1 MVLAV
6 RMKRASVLEK
16 PRCSWVI
23 ERGTGPKN
31 SHVLVDLFVGDAE
44 IVREPAPRRFAQ
56 LFVNIFR
63 GGVRKILPFS
73 EAFREFA
80 IDPAIAFGVPGRVH
94 GFLDMNDEIGRA
106 SCREGEE
113 SLEVGGLL

>member
-16 PRCSWVI
+16 PRCPWMI

-44 IVREPAPRRFAQ
+44 IVREPAPSGFAQ
-56 LFVNIFR
+56 LFVDIFR
-63 GGVRKILPFS
+63 VGVRKILPFS
-73 EAFREFA
+73 EAFREFP
-80 IDPAIAFGVPGRVH
+80 IDPAIVFGVPGRVH
-94 GFLDMNDEIGRA
+94 GVPEMNVAALFR
-106 SCREGEE
+106 
-113 SLEVGGLL
+113 